1 MFQWIGICLGDPTGI
16 GPEITLKTLERELPA
31 DDTRYLILGDLP
43 LLQRLARELHLNL
56 PLVPFRDYDRTE
68 RVAVLNPLSSPLPNS
83 LPQGG
88 PDAARAAVAW
98 LEEGARRCLSGPLKA
113 ILTAP
118 VNKEAI
124 IRAGIPFVGQT
135 EHLSRMAGTAR
146 AGMLLMGEDDRG
158 RWLRVLL
165 ATTHVP
171 IKDLPAALTR
181 EKVEMALEMAALA
194 CRQLRLTRAR
204 IGVCGLNPHAGEG
217 GKMGTEEITTISP
230 AVNACRAAGMD
241 ACGPVAA
248 DALFYQAYRGDFDMV
263 VAMYHD
269 QGLAPLKMI
278 GFEKGINWT
287 VGLPFIRTSPD
298 HGTAYN
304 IAGQNKANPSSMI
317 AALHLAKFLAGPG

>member
-1 MFQWIGICLGDPTGI
+1 MSQWIGICLGDPTGI
-16 GPEITLKTLERELPA
+16 GPEITLKTLAHELPA
-31 DDTRYLILGDLP
+31 DEARYLILGDLP
-43 LLQRLARELHLNL
+43 LLERLSRELNLKL
-56 PLVPFRDYDRTE
+56 PLVPYGDDDMTG
-68 RVAVLNPLSSPLPNS
+68 RVAVFNPLTTALSETMPR
-83 LPQGG
+83 GG
-88 PDAARAAVAW
+88 PEAARAAVAW
-98 LEEGARRCLSGPLKA
+98 LEEGARRCLSGRLKA
-113 ILTAP
+113 LLTAP
-118 VNKEAI
+118 VSKEAI
-124 IRAGIPFVGQT
+124 INAGIPFVGQT
-135 EHLSRMAGTAR
+135 EHLSRMAKAGRT
-146 AGMLLMGEDDRG
+146 GMLLMGEDDRG

-171 IKDLPAALTR
+171 IKDLAAALTR
-181 EKVEMALEMAALA
+181 EKVELAIEMAALA
-194 CRQLRLTRAR
+194 CGQLRLSRAR

-217 GKMGTEEITTISP
+217 GKMGTEEITVITP

-248 DALFYQAYRGDFDMV
+248 DALFYQAYRGDFEMV

-304 IAGQNKANPSSMI
+304 IAGQNKASPSSMI
-317 AALHLAKFLAGPG
+317 AALHLAKFLAAGA

>member
-1 MFQWIGICLGDPTGI
+1 MSQWIGICLGDPTGI
-16 GPEITLKTLERELPA
+16 GPEITLKTLEHELPG
-31 DDTRYLILGDLP
+31 DDTHYLILGDLS
-43 LLQRLARELHLNL
+43 LLQRLAGVLNLNL
-56 PLVPFRDYDRTE
+56 PLVPFRDYEMAE
-68 RVAVLNPLSSPLPNS
+68 RVAVFNPLPAPLPHTLS
-83 LPQGG
+83 QGG
-88 PDAARAAVAW
+88 SEAARAAVAW
-98 LEEGARRCLSGPLKA
+98 LEEGARRCLHGPLKA

-124 IRAGIPFVGQT
+124 IRAGFPFVGQT
-135 EHLSRMAGTAR
+135 EHLSRMAGTGR
-146 AGMLLMGEDDRG
+146 TGMLLMGEDDRG

-171 IKDLPAALTR
+171 IKDLPAALTGP
-181 EKVEMALEMAALA
+181 KVELAIEMAALA
-194 CRQLRLTRAR
+194 CRQLRLNRAR

-217 GKMGTEEITTISP
+217 GKMGTEEITVITP
-230 AVNACRAAGMD
+230 AMNACRARGMD

-248 DALFYQAYRGDFDMV
+248 DALFYQAYRGDFDML

-304 IAGQNKANPSSMI
+304 IAGQNKANPSSTI
-317 AALHLAKFLAGPG
+317 TALRLAKFLAGAA

>member
-1 MFQWIGICLGDPTGI
+1 MSQWIGICLGDPTGI

-31 DDTRYLILGDLP
+31 DDSRYLILGDLP
-43 LLQRLARELHLNL
+43 LLRRLSNALRLNL
-56 PLVPFRDYDRTE
+56 PFVPFRNYEMTE
-68 RVAVLNPLSSPLPNS
+68 RVAVFNPLSEPLPEI

-88 PDAARAAVAW
+88 SEAARAAVAW
-98 LEEGARRCLSGPLKA
+98 LEEGARRCVSGHLKA
-113 ILTAP
+113 ILTGP
-118 VNKEAI
+118 VSKEAI
-124 IRAGIPFVGQT
+124 IRAGIPFIGQT
-135 EHLSRMAGTAR
+135 EHLSRMAGTVR
-146 AGMLLMGEDDRG
+146 TGMLLMGEDDRG

-171 IKDLPAALTR
+171 IRDLPAALTR
-181 EKVEMALEMAALA
+181 EKVELAIEMAALA
-194 CRQLRLTRAR
+194 CRQLRLSRAR

-217 GKMGTEEITTISP
+217 GKIGTEEITVITP
-230 AVNACRAAGMD
+230 AVKACCAAGMD

-304 IAGQNKANPSSMI
+304 IVGQNLANPSSTI
-317 AALHLAKFLAGPG
+317 AALRLAKFLTT

>member
-1 MFQWIGICLGDPTGI
+1 MSQWIGICLGDPTGI
-16 GPEITLKTLERELPA
+16 GPEIALKTLALELPA
-31 DDTRYLILGDLP
+31 DDTRYLILGDLC
-43 LLQRLARELHLNL
+43 LLQTLIRELRLNL
-56 PLVPFRDYDRTE
+56 PLVPFHNYEMTE
-68 RVAVLNPLSSPLPNS
+68 RVAVFNPLTSPLPA
-83 LPQGG
+83 PATQGG
-88 PDAARAAVAW
+88 PEAARAAVGW
-98 LEEGARRCLSGPLKA
+98 LEEGARRCLNGSLKA

-135 EHLSRMAGTAR
+135 EHLSRMANTAR
-146 AGMLLMGEDDRG
+146 TGMLLMGEDDRG

-181 EKVEMALEMAALA
+181 EKVELALAMAGLA
-194 CRQLRLTRAR
+194 CRKLRLSRAR

-217 GKMGTEEITTISP
+217 GKMGVEEITVITP
-230 AVNACRAAGMD
+230 AVNACRANGID

-269 QGLAPLKMI
+269 QGLAPLKMV

-298 HGTAYN
+298 HGTAYD

-317 AALHLAKFLAGPG
+317 AALRLAKFLAGA